1 MDMGK
6 SAYDETEKSYDI
18 FEFQSSLGVLTRFT
32 LRMGESKQMV
42 AVALYGSLR
51 SVFANASS
59 YKHIKFE
66 DTLW

>member
-32 LRMGESKQMV
+32 LRMGES
-42 AVALYGSLR
+42 
-51 SVFANASS
+51 N
-59 YKHIKFE
+59 
-66 DTLW
+66 